1 MSEVRLEGKMLT
13 CVRILLCLL
22 LLVPIGAYISIFGFS
37 ISANHARWGEMGS
50 AMSGIYGPILTVLT
64 LAVLVVQVRMQSE
77 SNKHVY
83 DQAHLQLAQADLTF
97 YLCRLE
103 AQLNAP
109 VVSGVAPA
117 VILRSFMVGT
127 LEELRNF
134 QLRALAVDFNRRHS
148 TIIATWQA
156 VLSIYRGLLVV
167 NEEPYKQHLTSGKL
181 RAISILSYEV
191 CAALDNCLWS
201 SSEGQLDASY
211 FFGAMQQR
219 T

>member
-1 MSEVRLEGKMLT
+1 MSGVRLEGKILT
-13 CVRILLCLL
+13 VVRILLCLL

-37 ISANHARWGEMGS
+37 ISANHGRWGEMGS

-103 AQLNAP
+103 AQLKAT

-117 VILRSFMVGT
+117 VILRSFMFVT
-127 LEELRNF
+127 LDELRNF
-134 QLRALAVDFNRRHS
+134 HLRALAVDFNRQHS

-167 NEEPYKQHLTSGKL
+167 NEQPYVQHLTSGKL
-181 RAISILSYEV
+181 KAISILSYEV
-191 CAALDNCLWS
+191 CTALDNCIWS
-201 SSEGQLDASY
+201 SSEEQRDASY